1 MGTTWCFWGSRS
13 DGRIGPD
20 RGGVPR
26 IGAGGVKEA
35 GVYES
40 RDGPGGPHMVFSAE
54 LANIDRAVAEV
65 EGFLSGRGRWPLF
78 EIKLFLREALL
89 NAVIHGAGRGGAGR
103 EVACRVT
110 LADDALECIVSDQGP
125 GFDWRSRL
133 GRLPAP
139 DAENGRGLCIMQA
152 YADEMAFNAAGNVVR
167 LVKKRS
173 AASEADFCPDDT
185 GNTT

>member
-1 MGTTWCFWGSRS
+1 M
-13 DGRIGPD
+13 
-20 RGGVPR
+20 
-26 IGAGGVKEA
+26 
-35 GVYES
+35 
-40 RDGPGGPHMVFSAE
+40 
-54 LANIDRAVAEV
+54 
-65 EGFLSGRGRWPLF
+65 
-78 EIKLFLREALL
+78 
-89 NAVIHGAGRGGAGR
+89 
-103 EVACRVT
+103 ACRVT

-133 GRLPAP
+133 GRRPAP